1 MAYRVTKAAANQV
14 TATFAREW
22 EKEGRNLT
30 IVCMEPG
37 FIATRL
43 TGWDGVGD
51 MDACIAGIVNV
62 NDSLKHEDNGCFL
75 KWDGSRIAF

>member
-1 MAYRVTKAAANQV
+1 MAYRVAKAAANQV
-14 TATFAREW
+14 TVTFAREW

-43 TGWDGVGD
+43 TGWDGVDD
-51 MDACIAGIVNV
+51 MDTCIAGIVEV
-62 NDSLKHEDNGCFL
+62 IDGLKHEDSGSFL
-75 KWDGSRIAF
+75 KWDGGRIPF